1 MARIF
6 PSALQ
11 RGRYFIPQSVAM
23 VIRSLRQLANRWV
36 GILHGCLKHG
46 TTYDEHTAW
55 NHILNTAAR

>member
-1 MARIF
+1 
-6 PSALQ
+6 
-11 RGRYFIPQSVAM
+11 M

-36 GILHGCLKHG
+36 GILRGCLKHG